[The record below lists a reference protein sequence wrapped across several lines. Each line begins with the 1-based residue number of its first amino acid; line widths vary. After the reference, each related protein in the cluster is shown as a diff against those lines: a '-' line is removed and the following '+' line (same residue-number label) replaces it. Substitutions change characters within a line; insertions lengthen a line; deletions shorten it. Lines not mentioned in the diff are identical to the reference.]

1 MHQIWVRAGQEVPRP
16 EQWRALQGSPDLLQL
31 EPNLELSGEFQQ
43 DLDSRRWSSCL
54 CLGSMYESSRGCVP
68 QIVFQTI
75 ILFFIF
81 SLLENSTSSPTGRE
95 VQLSSLKAWTT
106 LALVQSSILKRT
118 STNLP
123 GKELVASPMAPG
135 NSWSPG
141 LPVLKVNF
149 KFNILITDQYSPLS
163 SRQLHISSTW
173 ASRTDALGRKSG
185 IWWACQS
192 VQLFHVE
199 GRVLK
204 HYLPLYIYLPYLP
217 FKDQPLSTHA
227 DRMDTSDLQAEKSF
241 TGINIKA
248 LNRIFLS
255 FDNIDNKVKN
265 LVKIDL
271 SDKIR

>member
-95 VQLSSLKAWTT
+95 FQLSSLKAWTT

-123 GKELVASPMAPG
+123 GKELVASPTAPG

-141 LPVLKVNF
+141 LSVLKVN
-149 KFNILITDQYSPLS
+149 FNILITDQYSPLS

-185 IWWACQS
+185 IWCVCQS
-192 VQLFHVE
+192 VQLFHVN
-199 GRVLK
+199 GQVLK
-204 HYLPLYIYLPYLP
+204 HYSPPLCLPIRIYC
-217 FKDQPLSTHA
+217 
-227 DRMDTSDLQAEKSF
+227 
-241 TGINIKA
+241 
-248 LNRIFLS
+248 
-255 FDNIDNKVKN
+255 
-265 LVKIDL
+265 
-271 SDKIR
+271 

>member
-16 EQWRALQGSPDLLQL
+16 EQWRALQGAPDLLQL

-75 ILFFIF
+75 IFFFIS

-95 VQLSSLKAWTT
+95 LQLSSLKAWTT

-118 STNLP
+118 STNLL
-123 GKELVASPMAPG
+123 GKELVASPTAPG

-141 LPVLKVNF
+141 LPVLKVN
-149 KFNILITDQYSPLS
+149 FNILITDQYSPLS

-185 IWWACQS
+185 IWCACQS
-192 VQLFHVE
+192 VQLFHVN
-199 GRVLK
+199 GQVLK
-204 HYLPLYIYLPYLP
+204 HYFFPLCLPIRIYC
-217 FKDQPLSTHA
+217 
-227 DRMDTSDLQAEKSF
+227 
-241 TGINIKA
+241 
-248 LNRIFLS
+248 
-255 FDNIDNKVKN
+255 
-265 LVKIDL
+265 
-271 SDKIR
+271 